1 MMNHLSILT
10 CLSFFALN
18 LSISAAEGDITKG
31 KQIYQ
36 LCIACHGA
44 NAEGSYFTKAPP
56 LAGQQDWYI
65 IDQLKKFKDGLR
77 GTHPKDIPGI
87 QMRLMSKAL
96 VDDNA
101 IKNVAAYLG
110 SLEVTKQKET
120 LGGDSTKGQIL
131 YKTCK
136 LCHGSNAEGNP
147 VLRSPSLKQLP
158 DWYIF
163 AQLKKF
169 KNGIRETHSKGSLE
183 STFMSL
189 SNEKAMI
196 DVATYIT
203 YLQ

>member
-1 MMNHLSILT
+1 MNHLSIL
-10 CLSFFALN
+10 SFISFIAFN
-18 LSISAAEGDITKG
+18 LFTSAAEGDATKG

-44 NAEGSYFTKAPP
+44 NAEGSSFTKAPP

-65 IDQLKKFKDGLR
+65 IEQLKKFKAGTR

-87 QMRLMSKAL
+87 QMRLMSQAL
-96 VDDNA
+96 VDDKA
-101 IKNVAAYLG
+101 INDVTAYLG
-110 SLEVTKQKET
+110 TLEVTKQKDT

-136 LCHGSNAEGNP
+136 LCHGSGAEGNP
-147 VLRSPSLKQLP
+147 VMKSPSLKQLP
-158 DWYIF
+158 DWYLF
-163 AQLKKF
+163 EQLKKF

-183 STFMSL
+183 ATFMSL
-189 SNEKAMI
+189 PDEKAMI